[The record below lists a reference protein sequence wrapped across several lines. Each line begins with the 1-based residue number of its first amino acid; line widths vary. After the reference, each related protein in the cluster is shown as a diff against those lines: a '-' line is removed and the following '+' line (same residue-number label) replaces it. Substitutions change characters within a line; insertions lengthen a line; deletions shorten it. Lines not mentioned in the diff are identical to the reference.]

1 MISDGH
7 CHNTTRTRI
16 WICVHRH
23 LYYASDEGLYFPLSS
38 VICWVGKRKE
48 SHLPLFYWSDLN
60 KDENVKLWHFSHCL
74 SFQIRCPAGRP
85 LGGATA
91 SGLPGWHDW
100 KYRLTA
106 PGDKNQI
113 SVHFDPH
120 PDNHIATLPALM
132 NRLQGPGKAPII
144 GVRLII
150 HKWWSQD
157 KHKEFNQPMERTKIR
172 ANSWGA
178 NNY

>member
-1 MISDGH
+1 MISSGH
-7 CHNTTRTRI
+7 CQQIITNTTIGLCFHTDITCI
-16 WICVHRH
+16 W
-23 LYYASDEGLYFPLSS
+23 YFSHNHHSLS
-38 VICWVGKRKE
+38 GE
-48 SHLPLFYWSDLN
+48 AHWSGLN
-60 KDENVKLWHFSHCL
+60 KDEKRWHFSHCL
-74 SFQIRCPAGRP
+74 SHSKNDVRPAAPGW
-85 LGGATA
+85 G
-91 SGLPGWHDW
+91 SGLVLGSHDW

>member
-1 MISDGH
+1 MNLCSQTSLLCIRWGALFSSLK
-7 CHNTTRTRI
+7 CFKRK
-16 WICVHRH
+16 
-23 LYYASDEGLYFPLSS
+23 YFAE
-38 VICWVGKRKE
+38 KRKE
-48 SHLPLFYWSDLN
+48 EYQLQLFYWSDLN
-60 KDENVKLWHFSHCL
+60 EDENVKRWHFSHCL